1 MTAARSP
8 FTLSSGERRPEEDAA
23 HRRLEDLWR
32 GVFGN
37 PHIGIALAD
46 QSGRF
51 LATNARYQALVGYS
65 QQELE
70 SMSFLDVTEPDDR
83 EENRRRNAE
92 LTAGLTNDFQ
102 FEKRYRRKDGRVIWV
117 STSVSLVPGPEK
129 CSLALVEDI
138 TERKRAKEELHTR
151 ERQLRE
157 AQALALLGSW
167 EWDPTG
173 DGTAVWS
180 DELRRIFGMAPDFRP
195 STETFL
201 DLVVPEDRERIR
213 EVLRVSLDEREPF
226 AYDYRIVRGDGTIR
240 SIRSLSFVERDQR
253 GVLSRVV
260 GVAQDVT
267 ERARLESELKRSEAY
282 LAEGERLSHCGSWAW
297 SVRTGAIFWSQETYR
312 IMGVDP
318 GGPPLTHRGF
328 PSRVHPDDRER
339 WRGEIER
346 CVRKKSDY
354 ECRFRIV
361 RPGGEVRHLH
371 SLGHPSFDSAGDP
384 VEYVGIT
391 MDVTDAW
398 TAAQRLEGSLGE
410 LRALSV
416 RLQTIREDE
425 ARRIARE
432 VHDEIGQSLTALAM
446 DVAWLEKK
454 LIRRTK
460 KGDLLAKL
468 EAMSRLV
475 RSTTESVQRISSDL
489 RPGVLDELGLEA
501 AAEWAVGEFA
511 DRTGVQCR
519 FASSL
524 NGTDVDPPRATA
536 VFRILQE
543 SLTNVARHAAA
554 SSLYVSLTAHDV
566 ELRLLVRDNGVG
578 IEAERVLDSTS
589 LGLLGMRERARSLGG
604 TVEIG
609 PAPGNGT
616 AVCARIPL

>member
-1 MTAARSP
+1 
-8 FTLSSGERRPEEDAA
+8 
-23 HRRLEDLWR
+23 
-32 GVFGN
+32 
-37 PHIGIALAD
+37 
-46 QSGRF
+46 
-51 LATNARYQALVGYS
+51 
-65 QQELE
+65 
-70 SMSFLDVTEPDDR
+70 MSFLDVTEPDDR

-92 LTAGLTNDFQ
+92 LAAGLTNDFQ

-117 STSVSLVPGPEK
+117 RTNVSLIPGPEK

-138 TERKRAKEELHTR
+138 TERKKEKEELRTR

-157 AQALALLGSW
+157 AQTLALLGSW

-180 DELRRIFGMAPDFRP
+180 DELRGIFGVGPDFRP

-213 EVLRVSLDEREPF
+213 TVLRASLDKVDPF
-226 AYDYRIVRGDGTIR
+226 AHEYRIVRGDGTIR
-240 SIRSLSFVERDQR
+240 SIHSLSFVERDDR
-253 GVLSRVV
+253 GVMTRVV

-267 ERARLESELKRSEAY
+267 ER
-282 LAEGERLSHCGSWAW
+282 
-297 SVRTGAIFWSQETYR
+297 
-312 IMGVDP
+312 
-318 GGPPLTHRGF
+318 
-328 PSRVHPDDRER
+328 
-339 WRGEIER
+339 
-346 CVRKKSDY
+346 
-354 ECRFRIV
+354 
-361 RPGGEVRHLH
+361 
-371 SLGHPSFDSAGDP
+371 
-384 VEYVGIT
+384 
-391 MDVTDAW
+391 
-398 TAAQRLEGSLGE
+398 EGSLAE

-446 DVAWLEKK
+446 DVAWLERK
-454 LIRRTK
+454 LTRRTR
-460 KGDLLAKL
+460 KGELLAKL

-501 AAEWAVGEFA
+501 AAEWAVSEFA
-511 DRTGVQCR
+511 DRTGVQSR

-543 SLTNVARHAAA
+543 ALTNVARHAAA
-554 SSLYVSLTAHDV
+554 SRLYVSVTAHDA
-566 ELRLLVRDNGVG
+566 ELRLMVRDNGVG
-578 IEAERVLDSTS
+578 IEAERVLDSAS

-609 PAPGNGT
+609 PAPRHGT